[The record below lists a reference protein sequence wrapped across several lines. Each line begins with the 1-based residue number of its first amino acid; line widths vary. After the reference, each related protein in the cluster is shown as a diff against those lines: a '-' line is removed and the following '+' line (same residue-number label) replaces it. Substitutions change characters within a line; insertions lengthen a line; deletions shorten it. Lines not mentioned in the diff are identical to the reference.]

1 MSEQHLQLSLP
12 LSSIV
17 NQIFALP
24 IEQSHESRRRTNT
37 IICLEKPQSKET
49 KDMLLY
55 KITYEL
61 RYYEQ
66 GVKMI
71 IRT

>member
-1 MSEQHLQLSLP
+1 MRP
-12 LSSIV
+12 
-17 NQIFALP
+17 
-24 IEQSHESRRRTNT
+24 NT
-37 IICLEKPQSKET
+37 IICLKKSQSKET
-49 KDMLLY
+49 EDILLY

-66 GVKMI
+66 GVKLI

>member
-1 MSEQHLQLSLP
+1 MRP
-12 LSSIV
+12 
-17 NQIFALP
+17 
-24 IEQSHESRRRTNT
+24 NT
-37 IICLEKPQSKET
+37 IICLEKSQSKET
-49 KDMLLY
+49 TDILLY

-61 RYYEQ
+61 RYHEQ